1 MGKIAI
7 IGGGPAGMTAGI
19 AALEKG
25 DAVDLY
31 DQNEKLGKKLYIT
44 GKGRCNVTN
53 HCLIEDY
60 FDNIVTNKNFLYS
73 ALYTFTNDQ
82 LMALMEEGGC
92 PLKIER
98 GERVFPE
105 SDKSSDI
112 IKAYRKLLTR
122 KGADIILN
130 TKIKALKVED
140 ESVKGIILEDG
151 HEKYYDKVILATG
164 GKTYISTGSDGS
176 GFKLAQS
183 VGHTITPLRPSL
195 VGVNTQEDWVTELQ
209 GLSLRNVE
217 LTLKKGKKKIKSM
230 MGEMLFTHFGVS
242 GPLVLTMSAFMTAP
256 YTDYTLNID
265 LKPGLSK
272 EQLEARIKRDFEKYN
287 NKNFINSLVDLLP
300 SKMIP
305 VMVKYSGISSD
316 KKVNQITKA
325 ERIKLM
331 ICFKNME
338 MHVVSLQDMNTAIV
352 TSGGVDVKEID
363 PSTMA
368 SKKVKGLFFAGE
380 MIDVDALT
388 GGF

>member
-122 KGADIILN
+122 KGA
-130 TKIKALKVED
+130 
-140 ESVKGIILEDG
+140 
-151 HEKYYDKVILATG
+151 
-164 GKTYISTGSDGS
+164 
-176 GFKLAQS
+176 
-183 VGHTITPLRPSL
+183 
-195 VGVNTQEDWVTELQ
+195 
-209 GLSLRNVE
+209 
-217 LTLKKGKKKIKSM
+217 
-230 MGEMLFTHFGVS
+230 
-242 GPLVLTMSAFMTAP
+242 
-256 YTDYTLNID
+256 
-265 LKPGLSK
+265 
-272 EQLEARIKRDFEKYN
+272 
-287 NKNFINSLVDLLP
+287 
-300 SKMIP
+300 
-305 VMVKYSGISSD
+305 
-316 KKVNQITKA
+316 
-325 ERIKLM
+325 
-331 ICFKNME
+331 
-338 MHVVSLQDMNTAIV
+338 
-352 TSGGVDVKEID
+352 
-363 PSTMA
+363 
-368 SKKVKGLFFAGE
+368 
-380 MIDVDALT
+380 
-388 GGF
+388 